1 MKDDACLLLKSARR
15 DASALHKLGKAPP
28 VKPLS
33 KNRPDPTP
41 FYNHLSLP
49 DLETGESRALTGH
62 TGSVNAVAM
71 LPDGRRA
78 LSGSYD
84 HTLRL
89 WDLET
94 GESRALTGHTG
105 SVNAVAM
112 LPDGRRALSGAD
124 DWTLILW
131 DLESAGPIAAFIGD
145 AEIRALAI
153 AREDLF
159 VAGSANGAI
168 HILKPAGLGHAQ
180 ARIQWRPPSGG

>member
-49 DLETGESRALTGH
+49 
-62 TGSVNAVAM
+62 
-71 LPDGRRA
+71 
-78 LSGSYD
+78 
-84 HTLRL
+84 
-89 WDLET
+89 DLET